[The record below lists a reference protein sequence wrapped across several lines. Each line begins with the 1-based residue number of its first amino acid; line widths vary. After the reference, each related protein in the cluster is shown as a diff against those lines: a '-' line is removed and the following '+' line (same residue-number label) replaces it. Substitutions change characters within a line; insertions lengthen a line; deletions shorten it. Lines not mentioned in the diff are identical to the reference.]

1 MSTELLIVIGLV
13 VVVLAAIIVLI
24 GRGRARSRK
33 EKALAAE
40 ESQVPG
46 EAGKKS
52 PRAKAAR
59 ARKSVLRLRDQTRR
73 VPAPKLITDIIR
85 KSELYNAVEAADA
98 AFDVSVEDISRMKL
112 GLAGLFGV
120 IGLLIGLL
128 LLNPLVGL
136 LAVLGGAVVGFLA
149 PDSTIKRA
157 AELRQTSISRALP
170 LAMDVIGLAVE
181 RSTIDAGISYY
192 VEYFRHETLAEE
204 LNTVLERTRIKKE
217 RLDVAMGE
225 MLRKNHND
233 DLCFLV
239 AAVGQATQL
248 GGSDLRLML
257 TSRAG
262 ELRLKREQDVKE
274 KSLRAPV
281 LMTFPTMLNVL
292 ALLIA
297 LGGLAALQ
305 LTGSGGQ

>member
-1 MSTELLIVIGLV
+1 MVLLIAFI
-13 VVVLAAIIVLI
+13 LI
-24 GRGRARSRK
+24 RGRRRSKKQPAEGVPEEDNTGKRTPRF
-33 EKALAAE
+33 KA
-40 ESQVPG
+40 
-46 EAGKKS
+46 
-52 PRAKAAR
+52 AKA
-59 ARKSVLRLRDQTRR
+59 RKAVLRLRDQTRWA
-73 VPAPKLITDIIR
+73 PAPGVIVDILR
-85 KSELYNAVEAADA
+85 KGDIYDSVEAADA
-98 AFDVSVEDISRMKL
+98 AYEVKLEDIAKMK
-112 GLAGLFGV
+112 
-120 IGLLIGLL
+120 
-128 LLNPLVGL
+128 VGL
-136 LAVLGGAVVGFLA
+136 SLLFAVVGLVIAILIQNPLIGILLVVGGGVLGFFA
-149 PDSTIKRA
+149 PDSTIRRA
-157 AELRQTSISRALP
+157 ASLRQTSVSRALP

-192 VEYFRHETLAEE
+192 VEYFGHETLAEE

-248 GGSDLRLML
+248 GGRDLRMML
-257 TSRAG
+257 ASRAV
-262 ELRLKREQDVKE
+262 ELRVKREQEVKE
-274 KSLRAPV
+274 RSLRAPV

-305 LTGSGGQ
+305 LGGAK

>member
-1 MSTELLIVIGLV
+1 MTEVLLVLALV
-13 VVVLAAIIVLI
+13 VVVIALI
-24 GRGRARSRK
+24 AFILVRGRRRTRAQRAVEPAVEVDKS
-33 EKALAAE
+33 
-40 ESQVPG
+40 
-46 EAGKKS
+46 GKRS

-59 ARKSVLRLRDQTRR
+59 SRRAVLRLRDQTRWMR
-73 VPAPKLITDIIR
+73 TPQLVVDIIR
-85 KSELYNAVEAADA
+85 KGELYQSVEAADA
-98 AFDVSVEDISRMKL
+98 AHDVSLEDVARMKMAL
-112 GLAGLFGV
+112 LVVFGV
-120 IGLLIGLL
+120 IGLVVGILL
-128 LLNPLVGL
+128 QQPL
-136 LAVLGGAVVGFLA
+136 LAVLFALGGAVFGFLA
-149 PDSTIKRA
+149 PDSTIRRA
-157 AELRQTSISRALP
+157 AGARQTSISRALP

-192 VEYFRHETLAEE
+192 VEYFGHETLAEE

-248 GGSDLRLML
+248 GGSDLRQML
-257 TSRAG
+257 TSRAV
-262 ELRLKREQDVKE
+262 ELRVKREQDVKE
-274 KSLRAPV
+274 RSLRAPV

>member
-1 MSTELLIVIGLV
+1 MSTELV
-13 VVVLAAIIVLI
+13 VVVGLAVLVLVAIFVIL
-24 GRGRARSRK
+24 GRGRARTRK
-33 EKALAAE
+33 EKALNTDEA
-40 ESQVPG
+40 QLPG
-46 EAGKKS
+46 ETGKKS
-52 PRAKAAR
+52 PRAKAAK

-73 VPAPKLITDIIR
+73 VPAPGLITDIIR
-85 KSELYNAVEAADA
+85 KTELYNSVEAADA
-98 AFDVSVEDISRMKL
+98 GYEVSLEDVARMKL
-112 GLAGLFGV
+112 GLAGLFAILGILIAV
-120 IGLLIGLL
+120 LLQS
-128 LLNPLVGL
+128 PLIGL
-136 LAVLGGAVVGFLA
+136 LAVLGGAVVGFMA

-192 VEYFRHETLAEE
+192 VEYFGHETLAEE
-204 LNTVLERTRIKKE
+204 LHTVLENTRIRKE

-233 DLCFLV
+233 DLTFLV
-239 AAVGQATQL
+239 AAVGQATTL
-248 GGSDLRLML
+248 GGTDLRLML
-257 TSRAG
+257 TGQAD
-262 ELRLKREQDVKE
+262 ELRLKREQVVKE

-281 LMTFPTMLNVL
+281 MMTFPTMLNVL

-305 LTGSGGQ
+305 LSSGGG